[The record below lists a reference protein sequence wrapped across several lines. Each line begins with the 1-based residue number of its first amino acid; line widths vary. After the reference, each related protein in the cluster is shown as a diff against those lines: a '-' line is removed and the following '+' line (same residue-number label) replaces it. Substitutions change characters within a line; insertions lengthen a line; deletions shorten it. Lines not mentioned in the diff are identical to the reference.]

1 MSRTHYRRPG
11 RRAVAALFL
20 FAAAAVA
27 TAIPAQQSP
36 PRVQFSNA
44 VHPCNYET
52 EQGGKYWL
60 TVRVLDGILGT
71 PIPGAELWLVP
82 EQRTPMRGEFHGTL
96 AAAADAD
103 GFLRLELPLSVSW
116 LLVRAPGY
124 GPILSHKYLGGGDEI
139 FPMAPGRTVSLRI
152 LDHVGRPAGPGALV
166 GFCRGCGHTPDL
178 AHGRTDQ
185 DGVVHLPGLDLRGGI
200 ADFYVEYP
208 DLGLGY
214 AEVGWFPGMPP
225 VPFVVAPGRSRHGT
239 VLDADGRP
247 LAGVAVGAFDLHRG
261 PWTRTGPDGRF
272 ALHGTEGDRT
282 LQIETPEGNW
292 VFDDLGPDPLT
303 LRLTPRAGVA
313 PHESIFV
320 APVRAPVPDDAQVV
334 RVRLVDENDKP
345 VEPFAVVCRGPLP
358 AMEEK
363 PLAQGGGLWL
373 GQLPPGRYEVT
384 ADSWD
389 HRAVTVPFVVG
400 VDPVPTVV
408 VRLVRRPSVRVVV
421 PTLPDDVNVYQRTA
435 TRSRRL
441 DVPREEGL
449 HGNELGVS
457 VLDEPCWIVLS
468 KGYGALR
475 AFPVDP
481 NATEPL
487 RPSWFPPTRV
497 LGRVVD
503 AAGKPLSA
511 QVVLE
516 RVGRSL
522 AGSVAADWQPAAAED
537 DDPEDDDPEDREPG
551 PEEWDGERWSG
562 AASDPASGRFVVEIA
577 ATGLGMLHIR
587 VPGQPGSRLVP
598 VVLPP
603 LADDAVVEVGDVVV
617 GGPPAVRVVD
627 GNGQPMVG
635 AVALLRPGWVDV
647 TGWADVIRGLPC
659 FPLGADGA
667 LAAPDAQAGDV
678 MVLPGRRQSGE
689 DEPAVFDVSVSWPLA
704 GAGPWTL
711 TVPPGELDLQVRGAD
726 GEPMEARVFVGRDS
740 FEVEGSCLLR
750 RLPIGP
756 LRLFVAAKGHRTAV
770 VDLDVVAGRQSLPLV
785 LPAW

>member
-44 VHPCNYET
+44 VHPWDDVT
-52 EQGGKYWL
+52 EQGGKSWL
-60 TVRVLDGILGT
+60 TARVLDGILGT
-71 PIPGAELWLVP
+71 PIAGAELWLVP

-103 GFLRLELPLSVSW
+103 GFLRWQPPVDRHLPW
-116 LLVRAPGY
+116 LLVRAAGY
-124 GPILSHKYLGGGDEI
+124 GPLLSMSRLDVDEGI
-139 FPMAPGRTVSLRI
+139 VRMAPGRTVSLRI
-152 LDHVGRPAGPGALV
+152 LDHLGRPAGPGALV
-166 GFCRGCGHTPDL
+166 GFCRGCGHTSDL

-185 DGVVHLPGLDLRGGI
+185 NGVVHLPDLDLRGGI

-247 LAGVAVGAFDLHRG
+247 LAGVAVGALDCHRG

-272 ALHGTEGDRT
+272 TLHGTEGGRT
-282 LQIETPEGNW
+282 LHIETSEGCW
-292 VFDDLGPDPLT
+292 VFEELGPDPLT

-313 PHESIFV
+313 PHESVLV
-320 APVRAPVPDDAQVV
+320 APPREKVSDDTPNVGV
-334 RVRLVDENDKP
+334 RVVDENDES
-345 VEPFAVVCRGPLP
+345 VEVCEVVCRGPLP
-358 AMEEK
+358 ATRETR
-363 PLAQGGGLWL
+363 LGSRWDLWL

-384 ADSWD
+384 ADGWD
-389 HRAVTVPFVVG
+389 YLPATVPFEVVAN
-400 VDPVPTVV
+400 PVPTVV

-421 PTLPDDVNVYQRTA
+421 PRLPDGVDVYQHTA

-441 DVPREEGL
+441 DVPLEEGL
-449 HGNELGVS
+449 HSNELEVS
-457 VLDEPCWIVLS
+457 VPDEPCWIVLS
-468 KGYGALR
+468 NGNGALR
-475 AFPVDP
+475 VFPVDP
-481 NATEPL
+481 TATEPL
-487 RPSWFPPTRV
+487 RLSWFPPTRV

-522 AGSVAADWQPAAAED
+522 AGSVPADWQPAAAED
-537 DDPEDDDPEDREPG
+537 DDPQAREPG
-551 PEEWDGERWSG
+551 PEDWDGDDWSG
-562 AASDPASGRFVVEIA
+562 AASDPASGRFVVETA

-603 LADDAVVEVGDVVV
+603 RADDAVVEVGDVVV

-647 TGWADVIRGLPC
+647 NGYLPC

-667 LAAPDAQAGDV
+667 LAAPDAQAADV

-689 DEPAVFDVSVSWPLA
+689 DEPAVFEVSVSWPLA

-711 TVPPGELDLQVRGAD
+711 TVPSGELDLQVRGAD
-726 GEPMEARVFVGRDS
+726 GEPLAARVFVGRDS
-740 FEVEGSCLLR
+740 LRVNGACLLR